1 LLLLVIV
8 FITLFYNGCRKV
20 SKAIRTCGQS
30 HDAVLTAELD
40 SYVELIE
47 AVSPSVD
54 DFVSTLYPPVN
65 LPSVHTQVPS
75 LSLICFYLSFRCI
88 LAVGAFVLIN
98 LSRHSFI

>member
-75 LSLICFYLSFRCI
+75 ASLSYLLLLVFPLYIGRRSLCF
-88 LAVGAFVLIN
+88 N
-98 LSRHSFI
+98 